1 MSSTGGDSTAKLI
14 NSINTALKSAQDITK
29 SFNREVGGSVKV
41 ISNIAREFDRLDKSL
56 AGAAKNIR
64 SVSTALNSL
73 STDKGTKSLQGY
85 IDGLEIATLYIRDL
99 SEEAS
104 KAKPL
109 LDSLVSAKS
118 LSNTDALA
126 NFIEQIYSELVE
138 LNASTRETI
147 DTLDRLAD
155 RITDVEVQTK
165 KTRLETEKARTSF
178 DQFGNAIR
186 STGTQASRQSKSVE
200 KLTNDTRRLAG
211 AGSQGA
217 RAFSDLAF
225 RMNPL
230 VSLYASIAVN
240 VYALSEA
247 FRILK
252 EASALD
258 RLYTQTARFSAVMTG
273 INVEGLS
280 KQLVELSG
288 NAINAGDALRQAVRG
303 VSYGFTVSELEKL
316 TLGARRASVALGI
329 DFADAYDRAI
339 RGIAKQEVELLDE
352 IGVVTRL
359 DSAMQKYARTL
370 GVTAD
375 SLTDTQRTAALAA
388 EVIDQLDKKFSSF
401 TTSATGMEQLGV
413 ATKDAIDS
421 LTIAASRLVNDSSIT
436 KWLVD
441 VLNGFSRSA
450 SASELAAQSLK
461 TYNEAIASGNFIQAT
476 KAQAEYIKYLELA
489 RKQQDKNTKEGKAF
503 LLEQEK
509 QAKSTEALNV
519 VLGLATLAAAKYAY
533 TVGTA
538 MVASVVAAT
547 AVLYKKVA
555 AMVAYVA
562 STTAMGVVVN
572 GSIALMGG
580 FRLAIVATTGAMAA
594 LRAAALA
601 AAIGGVGV
609 LSKAMFIAALPLL
622 KFALIVG
629 AVVGSV
635 VLLWKGIV
643 KLADVLGPGILTS
656 AINMAADALGW
667 VGNKLK
673 EFLSFLGKEAKEAG
687 SSFLGVPEAAKEAV
701 DAVNELNLNKLR
713 KEFSSFTITSTTQ
726 LKELYEAGKLS
737 EKAIAAIISSGNASG
752 SVQFVRGL
760 NGVIYT
766 LEEAGEQALLF
777 NRGIKSSGDS
787 ALDLARKLHAPKT
800 GLEELAEALAKLT
813 PNTNWAAMA
822 TQNVEALRV
831 EFEKLKEV
839 GALPRGLTE
848 FSTDAFKN
856 AAENLIRVSNSLREV
871 AQSQQGVSLAQSILT
886 AKVGE
891 EQSSR
896 LAIVANLA
904 YVRKEIQLQSQL
916 ASKISEEEIKKLR
929 LKESELLVEQ
939 SLLELKSAQ
948 QRIDHESTLASIAL
962 TAQLDVQQ
970 AGRVQYLD
978 NEIDILN
985 TKILQYQNATLS
997 TVELEKQLEILKAQ
1011 KKAEEAR
1018 QAAELARGRQQN
1030 ASELAQGVL
1039 GIKADQAGTES
1050 KRLEIE
1056 KQILEL
1062 RRLQVEAMPENDTQQ
1077 ILAKESAR
1085 AQLLLDQLKMGTSQG
1100 AQAQDFSDVLGA
1112 IGNIEGLTDLQSTFS
1127 TSLSS
1132 ISDTY
1137 SQFLDSMG
1145 SESSS
1150 FAEFLKGDIE
1160 ALGNVMQASV
1170 SMAQQAFATMSQA
1183 KIDGISREI
1192 EAEKRRDGKS
1202 AESQAKIKQLEA
1214 KRIKEEAKAK
1224 KASIMM
1230 STAAA
1235 IMQAMSQIPFP
1246 ANIAVAA
1253 AYGAM
1258 GAMQMSQVDKAANGQ
1273 LAGLN
1278 DGGSNLSISGG
1289 NRSNSIDVSKTANAG
1304 ELAYLTGK
1312 QGMGTAQNFTPGRAG
1327 GGFASAGTSMVVG
1340 ESGPEIIT
1348 PVVPV
1353 NVSRA
1358 GQGGGGGTSITFAPQ
1373 YNLSSVDTQGMEE
1386 LLDKHS
1392 RALYNGLEKELQAR
1406 NLTLENL

>member
-73 STDKGTKSLQGY
+73 STDKGAKSLQGY

-109 LDSLVSAKS
+109 LDSLVSSKS

-126 NFIEQIYSELVE
+126 NFIEQIYFELIE
-138 LNASTRETI
+138 LNATSRESI
-147 DTLDRLAD
+147 ETLDRLAD

-178 DQFGNAIR
+178 DQYGNAIR
-186 STGTQASRQSKSVE
+186 NTGTQASRQSKSVE

-258 RLYTQTARFSAVMTG
+258 RLYTQTARFSAAMTG

-370 GVTAD
+370 GVTAE
-375 SLTDTQRTAALAA
+375 SLTDTQRTAALAE

-413 ATKDAIDS
+413 ATKNAIDS
-421 LTIAASRLVNDSSIT
+421 LTIATSRLVNDSSIT

-461 TYNEAIASGNFIQAT
+461 TYNEAISSGNFIQAT
-476 KAQAEYIKYLELA
+476 KAQAEYVKYLELA

-519 VLGLATLAAAKYAY
+519 VIGLATLAAAKYAV
-533 TVGTA
+533 TVGAALIT
-538 MVASVVAAT
+538 SVIAAT
-547 AVLYKKVA
+547 TAFYKKVVA
-555 AMVAYVA
+555 VVAYTTA
-562 STTAMGVVVN
+562 TTAMGLVVN
-572 GSIALMGG
+572 GGI
-580 FRLAIVATTGAMAA
+580 LAIRAITAAVALSGAAF
-594 LRAAALA
+594 RAAAV
-601 AAIGGVGV
+601 GGVAAFG
-609 LSKAMFIAALPLL
+609 KALFLASLPLL
-622 KFALIVG
+622 KFVAIVGGIGLIV
-629 AVVGSV
+629 AVAGKAI
-635 VLLWKGIV
+635 LD
-643 KLADVLGPGILTS
+643 LAKFLGPGVLSS
-656 AINMAADALGW
+656 AIDLASEALGW
-667 VGNKLK
+667 LGDKLK
-673 EFLSFLGKEAKEAG
+673 EFLSFLGRESKEAG
-687 SSFLGVPEAAKEAV
+687 RSFLGIPEAAKETV
-701 DAVNELNLNKLR
+701 NTVNELNLNKLQ
-713 KEFSSFTITSTTQ
+713 KEFSSFSLTSAMQ

-737 EKAIAAIISSGNASG
+737 EKAIASITSVSNAG
-752 SVQFVRGL
+752 SVQLVRGL
-760 NGVIYT
+760 NGMVYT

-777 NRGIKSSGDS
+777 NRGIKSSGDA
-787 ALDLARKLHAPKT
+787 ALDLARKLRAPKT
-800 GLEELAEALAKLT
+800 GLEEIAEALAKLT

-831 EFEKLKEV
+831 EFDKLKEA
-839 GALPRGLTE
+839 GALPRGVTE

-856 AAENLIRVSNSLREV
+856 AAENLMRVSKSLKEV

-896 LAIVANLA
+896 LAIAANLA

-978 NEIDILN
+978 NEISILN
-985 TKILQYQNATLS
+985 TKRLQYEQAKLS
-997 TVELEKQLEILKAQ
+997 TVEIEKQLAVLEAQ
-1011 KKAEEAR
+1011 KKAEQDR

-1039 GIKADQAGTES
+1039 GIKADQAGSES

-1056 KQILEL
+1056 KQILEI
-1062 RRLQVEAMPENDTQQ
+1062 RRLQVEAMPANDTQQ
-1077 ILAKESAR
+1077 ILAKEAAQ

-1100 AQAQDFSDVLGA
+1100 AQAQDFSGVLGA

-1150 FAEFLKGDIE
+1150 FADFLKGDIE

-1170 SMAQQAFATMSQA
+1170 SLAQQAFATMSQA

-1224 KASIMM
+1224 KASVIM

-1235 IMQAMSQIPFP
+1235 IMQVMSQMPFP

-1258 GAMQMSQVDKAANGQ
+1258 GAMQIGQIDKAANGQ

-1278 DGGSNLSISGG
+1278 DGSGGNLSISGG

-1304 ELAYLTGK
+1304 ELAYLQGK
-1312 QGMGTAQNFTPGRAG
+1312 QGTGTAQNFTPGRAG
-1327 GGFASAGTSMVVG
+1327 GGFASAGTSITVG
-1340 ESGPEIIT
+1340 ESGPEVIT
-1348 PVVPV
+1348 PAVPV
-1353 NVSRA
+1353 NVERS
-1358 GQGGGGGTSITFAPQ
+1358 GKSGGGSSIVFSPQ

-1386 LLDKHS
+1386 LLERHS
-1392 RALYNGLEKELQAR
+1392 TALYKGLEKELLAR
-1406 NLTLENL
+1406 NLSLENL